1 MGAGANRENKNKIM
15 KGILGRSVG
24 VYRILYGIIMRII
37 CIHHIHVLSY

>member
-1 MGAGANRENKNKIM
+1 MGVGVNRENKNKIM

-37 CIHHIHVLSY
+37 CIYYIYVLSY